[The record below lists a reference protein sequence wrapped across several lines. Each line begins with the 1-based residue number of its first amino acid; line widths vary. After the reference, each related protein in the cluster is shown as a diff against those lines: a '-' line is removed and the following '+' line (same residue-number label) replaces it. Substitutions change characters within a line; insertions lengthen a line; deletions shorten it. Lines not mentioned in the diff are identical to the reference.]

1 MKNKTSTR
9 IELQSLVC
17 ACAVSLDDVFFFLSY
32 FIIVA
37 FVVVVVVNSAAILS
51 T

>member
-37 FVVVVVVNSAAILS
+37 FVVVVVNSAAILS